1 MRRFALAALAL
12 LPLAAVPALAAQLSY
27 ELPEETATF
36 RPGPGIDAA
45 QDHCATC
52 HSADYVSSQP
62 AKQGQAFWDAEV
74 QKMIKVYGAPID
86 APDAKTIA
94 EYLAKTY

>member
-1 MRRFALAALAL
+1 MRKFALAALAL
-12 LPLAAVPALAAQLSY
+12 LPLAAVQAFAAKLSY
-27 ELPEETATF
+27 ELPAETATF
-36 RPGPGIDAA
+36 RPGPDVDAA

-62 AKQGQAFWDAEV
+62 AKQGQAFWEAEV

-86 APDAKTIA
+86 EADVKAIVD
-94 EYLAKTY
+94 YLAKTY